1 MSLLFDQ
8 YTSKFNELRDLE
20 QDELPRSLRL
30 FNIRLRLAADIQINF
45 KGEISLTKATDVRET
60 YALIIQLMEA
70 WNAYEA
76 FSHYASEVSTHVAK
90 KVSKAKIYTQTF
102 LTTVGSMQTLENA
115 LDWIKSEY
123 SNSSRFKKDITQYIS
138 RIEQDSQLS
147 EKLKEDA
154 KSVLKHL
161 SGEKTIS
168 GIELLSLIYAER
180 NMYYHN
186 GETAKMGMAYSN
198 RKKLITKYREILFE
212 HMLKLAI
219 HIVDEQ
225 IDETK

>member
-1 MSLLFDQ
+1 MNLLFDQ
-8 YTSKFNELRDLE
+8 YSSKFNELNDLE

-45 KGEISLTKATDVRET
+45 KGDISLTKALDVRET
-60 YALIIQLMEA
+60 YVLIIQLMET

-76 FSHYASEVSTHVAK
+76 FSHYANEVSSHVVN

-102 LTTVGSMQTLENA
+102 LTTVGSMQILGNA
-115 LDWIKSEY
+115 LVWIKSEY
-123 SNSSRFKKDITQYIS
+123 DNSNRFKKDITQYIS

-147 EKLKEDA
+147 EKLKNDA
-154 KSVLKHL
+154 TSVLKHL

-180 NMYYHN
+180 YMYYHN

-219 HIVDEQ
+219 YIIDEQ
-225 IDETK
+225 IDEAK